1 MEIKTRDD
9 VGRLLDA
16 PLSSAAVAAALEL
29 GLFWTFDDGP
39 RSARSVADELHIPEV
54 RCRFWLRTL
63 ASLGLLDETEEG
75 FYLSP
80 TGRSAIVE
88 GWSREAWRY
97 LAIEAREASPL
108 VVDLARRLD
117 RRGPVTD
124 DAVAITDYVDKLRAD
139 PDRARRFT
147 ELLYELHGW
156 LAEAVADSVDLSGA
170 RRLLDLGGGSGVV
183 SLALLRR
190 NPDLSAVVADLPVV
204 CEAGRAIADR
214 TDVASGISYLPLDYR
229 EGALPQ
235 GFDVI
240 LTCDARFTRP
250 LLAKIASALPTEG
263 RYLLVD
269 RSFDTGPSQ
278 RAALAR
284 GLFQSSLVDPGF
296 EFPTI
301 EQVYA
306 NMRSVGLEPA
316 PYVELSRPLWKVIE
330 ARKVAR
336 SSEG

>member
-1 MEIKTRDD
+1 
-9 VGRLLDA
+9 
-16 PLSSAAVAAALEL
+16 
-29 GLFWTFDDGP
+29 
-39 RSARSVADELHIPEV
+39 
-54 RCRFWLRTL
+54 
-63 ASLGLLDETEEG
+63 
-75 FYLSP
+75 
-80 TGRSAIVE
+80 
-88 GWSREAWRY
+88 
-97 LAIEAREASPL
+97 
-108 VVDLARRLD
+108 
-117 RRGPVTD
+117 
-124 DAVAITDYVDKLRAD
+124 
-139 PDRARRFT
+139 
-147 ELLYELHGW
+147 
-156 LAEAVADSVDLSGA
+156 
-170 RRLLDLGGGSGVV
+170 
-183 SLALLRR
+183 
-190 NPDLSAVVADLPVV
+190 
-204 CEAGRAIADR
+204 
-214 TDVASGISYLPLDYR
+214 
-229 EGALPQ
+229 
-235 GFDVI
+235 VI

>member
-147 ELLYELHGW
+147 ELLYELHSVAHGGSSIW
-156 LAEAVADSVDLSGA
+156 AVGPVWSHSRCFGGTQTCRRSSPISPSSA
-170 RRLLDLGGGSGVV
+170 RRDGRSPTAPTWHRGS
-183 SLALLRR
+183 
-190 NPDLSAVVADLPVV
+190 
-204 CEAGRAIADR
+204 
-214 TDVASGISYLPLDYR
+214 
-229 EGALPQ
+229 
-235 GFDVI
+235 
-240 LTCDARFTRP
+240 
-250 LLAKIASALPTEG
+250 PTS
-263 RYLLVD
+263 RL
-269 RSFDTGPSQ
+269 
-278 RAALAR
+278 
-284 GLFQSSLVDPGF
+284 
-296 EFPTI
+296 TI
-301 EQVYA
+301 E
-306 NMRSVGLEPA
+306 RGHFRRGST
-316 PYVELSRPLWKVIE
+316 
-330 ARKVAR
+330 
-336 SSEG
+336 